1 MEYSPDGWFRPTQ
14 TTTSLPS
21 DPNIKHGLNLN
32 DDFAVDF
39 REREISENGD
49 GALTDY
55 TDQEILA
62 MLKDEDTLVLFYT
75 PMGLEVGL
83 NLDGEIVYVTYED
96 YMDFRNIF

>member
-1 MEYSPDGWFRPTQ
+1 MKQMFLCLVALTLCLTFSSCSHQ
-14 TTTSLPS
+14 SC
-21 DPNIKHGLNLN
+21 KNLN

-96 YMDFRNIF
+96 YMDYRNIF